1 MVLDFSNVCRLC
13 LINGQNEEMYS
24 LFTEDQEEENS
35 SLSGKVMALTSI
47 EKASFVYSTV
57 SLLQGTNEISFYVC
71 GTLMIPLSL

>member
-35 SLSGKVMALTSI
+35 SLSGKVMTLTSI
-47 EKASFVYSTV
+47 EKASCVYSTV
-57 SLLQGTNEISFYVC
+57 ELLQVTNEISFYVC
-71 GTLMIPLSL
+71 GMLVIPLSL

>member
-35 SLSGKVMALTSI
+35 SLSVKVMALTSI
-47 EKASFVYSTV
+47 EKASCVYSTV
-57 SLLQGTNEISFYVC
+57 ELLQDTNEISFYVC
-71 GTLMIPLSL
+71 GTLVILLSL

>member
-13 LINGQNEEMYS
+13 LINGHNEEMYS

-47 EKASFVYSTV
+47 EKASCVYSTV
-57 SLLQGTNEISFYVC
+57 ELLQGTNKISFYVC
-71 GTLMIPLSL
+71 GTLVFPLSL